1 MKKLTAVLMVTA
13 MLSSA
18 LSGCA
23 GAGRQTEVTVAA
35 AKEGKDLSAMV
46 WQGTVEALSSVDIIP
61 AASGKV
67 TQIMAKE
74 GDHVEAGA
82 ALLEIDNQDASLQLE
97 QAKAGYQ
104 AAQASFNS
112 AQKANQQNTV
122 VKPAQISFTTA
133 SDNFDRIKV
142 LYASGDVSQ
151 TDYEAAKAQMDV
163 AQVQLQAAQNNQ
175 TTTCEVTQAQLE
187 SAKAALDIA
196 QKRYDDCMVVSPIKG
211 LVTKISVETGQTVSP
226 QIKAAT
232 VIDDSGKKV
241 EIKVADMDIDQIKTG
256 TEVNVNLQ
264 TLGESLKGSISDIS
278 AVSDSQTGMFD
289 VTVSLGE
296 ESTNSAIG
304 LMADIRIAD
313 NKEENSVYIPAKSVQ
328 SDDSGSY
335 VYKVSDNSAVK
346 APVTLGK
353 KKNAYIEVTN
363 GLTTGD
369 LVILQ
374 SSKPLT
380 DGEKISILTVKQ
392 QDKTDKGEN

>member
-82 ALLEIDNQDASLQLE
+82 AFDNQDASLQLE

-133 SDNFDRIKV
+133 SDNFNRIKV

-163 AQVQLQAAQNNQ
+163 AQAQLQAAQNNQ
-175 TTTCEVTQAQLE
+175 TTTCEVTKAQLE

-196 QKRYDDCMVVSPIKG
+196 QKRYNDCVVVSPIKG
-211 LVTKISVETGQTVSP
+211 LVTKISVEAGQTVSP

>member
-18 LSGCA
+18 LAGCA
-23 GAGRQTEVTVAA
+23 GAGKQTEVTVAA

-46 WQGTVEALSSVDIIP
+46 WQGTVEALSSVDILP

-67 TQIMAKE
+67 TQILAKE

-82 ALLEIDNQDASLQLE
+82 SLFQIDNQDASLQLE

-104 AAQASFNS
+104 AAQASFDS
-112 AQKANQQNTV
+112 AQKANQLNTV
-122 VKPAQISFTTA
+122 VKPAEISFTTA
-133 SDNFDRIKV
+133 NDNFNRIKV
-142 LYASGDVSQ
+142 LYASGAVSQ
-151 TDYEAAKAQMDV
+151 SDFEAAKAQMDV
-163 AQVQLQAAQNNQ
+163 AQVQLQAAQNSQKTN
-175 TTTCEVTQAQLE
+175 CEVTKAQLD

-196 QKRYDDCMVVSPIKG
+196 QKKYNDCMVVSPIKG
-211 LVTKISVETGQTVSP
+211 LVTKINVEAGQTVSP
-226 QIKAAT
+226 QIKAAI

-241 EIKVADMDIDQIKTG
+241 KIKVADMDIDQLKTG
-256 TEVNVNLQ
+256 TEVDVNLQ
-264 TLGESLKGSISDIS
+264 TLGENLKGSISDIS
-278 AVSDSQTGMFD
+278 SVSDSSTGMFD

-304 LMADIRIAD
+304 LMADIRLAD
-313 NKEENSVYIPAKSVQ
+313 NKGENSVYIPAKSVQ

-335 VYKVSDNSAVK
+335 VYKVSDGSAVK
-346 APVTLGK
+346 APVTLGR
-353 KKNAYIEVTN
+353 KKNAYIEVTK
-363 GLTTGD
+363 GLAAGEQ
-369 LVILQ
+369 VVLQ

-392 QDKTDKGEN
+392 QG